1 MSSSSSSSSY
11 EDDNDKK
18 TSYKE
23 DKEARMERTNQ
34 FKKDK
39 KEMKN
44 VEPFM
49 EKLKQEVSAFA
60 TKIEMSA
67 NEGWTVLG
75 EYRFHNLRTSICIC
89 VISCKSISHTF
100 LLLLLPC

>member
-1 MSSSSSSSSY
+1 MSSSSSSY

>member
-1 MSSSSSSSSY
+1 MSSSSSSY

-49 EKLKQEVSAFA
+49 EKLKQRSECFC
-60 TKIEMSA
+60 
-67 NEGWTVLG
+67 NQ
-75 EYRFHNLRTSICIC
+75 N
-89 VISCKSISHTF
+89 
-100 LLLLLPC
+100 